1 MEKGQWKEHGK
12 LAKQIADKV
21 KISARQRA
29 VERDKKGKAGETV
42 REMGKERKRGRDT
55 GRERRRQA
63 T

>member
-42 REMGKERKRGRDT
+42 REMEKERKRDT
-55 GRERRRQA
+55 GRERGRQA
-63 T
+63 A

>member
-29 VERDKKGKAGETV
+29 VERDKKGTGETV
-42 REMGKERKRGRDT
+42 REMEKERN
-55 GRERRRQA
+55 RERERGGQA
-63 T
+63 A